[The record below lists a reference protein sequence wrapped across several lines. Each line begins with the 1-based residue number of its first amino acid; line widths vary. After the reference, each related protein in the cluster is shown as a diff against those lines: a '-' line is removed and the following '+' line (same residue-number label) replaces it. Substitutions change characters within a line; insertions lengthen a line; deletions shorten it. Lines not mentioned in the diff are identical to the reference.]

1 MADTQ
6 PFQAKTVYD
15 FITTMQD
22 GMNSGLDP
30 LLIPK
35 TQAAFLSNATVRNG
49 FAMTRPPFTKKLT
62 ITYPSD
68 EVQTA
73 IEQGLFQ
80 GAAYYQPDSGSQS
93 LFASI
98 SGRLFQFVVSTNG
111 ITVTERTIPG
121 DPNPAASTQAWLWQ
135 SENYLIVNDGVSL
148 PIFFDGVSSR
158 RSAGPSVLLAT
169 ATGAAPNPPN
179 VVPIGDTV
187 IVPLVANWPDVY
199 NVPVLYQG
207 EYYQPIANAG
217 GYIVQLTSLYSNPGE
232 AINVND
238 QVNIIP
244 SIAGVV
250 ANPLTFTAGT
260 PFDYNTLSLNITL
273 TAPYTGAINTLLQ
286 YTFGTVIL
294 FGKVWFVVA
303 ASGNTITVTAAE
315 PGTLPAT
322 LASGTFIQFSASSAP
337 NVLVGFNTIADVAPG
352 IFGSVQLTISQAF
365 TGTPGQIVYI
375 GTGQYTIINVAAAP
389 GTTSVTLVNLTDP
402 RNNPTTPVPYTT
414 SVQILSVPE
423 LPAGRM
429 GCYGLGQNWVALV
442 DGLSFICSDIS
453 RGPSGTV
460 ANNYRDA
467 VLKTTDLTF
476 RGGSFAIPGAGNVI
490 TSMTFTTNLDQALG
504 QGSLMVG
511 TAQFMAS
518 CLAPIDFNNPP
529 ANGPILTFS
538 LVGTGPLAQNSTIRV
553 NSDIYFRSIQGIG
566 SLILARRDFNT
577 PGNTPISQEMNRVLD
592 PDNKTLLNY
601 GSAIVFNN
609 RFLITVSP
617 QASSQG
623 VLHAGLIAL
632 NLDPVSGMRNKQ
644 PPVYDGLWTGINTLQ
659 LVAGIFNG
667 SERAFALTF
676 NNALSKIELYEILP
690 TAAMDNRS
698 VPNPAQYFD
707 NGNMAITWSIE
718 TASLFREDI
727 KSRDTQ
733 ISLRGL
739 EFAVSDLIG
748 TVRFEVFFKADDGCW
763 TPYHAFSICS
773 NSDSVPQY
781 YPRLSCGEPSSAL
794 CDPIMNYPLRDGY
807 TFQFKFI
814 ISGICKLIRVRV
826 AAVTIPTP
834 RFQPPNCDVYAAVP
848 LTT

>member
-1 MADTQ
+1 MSDTA
-6 PFQAKTVYD
+6 PFKPLTVYD
-15 FITTMQD
+15 AITTVEA

-35 TQAAFLSNATVRNG
+35 NQLSFASNMTCRNG
-49 FAMTRPPFTKKLT
+49 FAMTRPPFTKNLT

-111 ITVTERTIPG
+111 ITVVEQTIPG

-158 RSAGPSVLLAT
+158 RSAGPSVPLAIT
-169 ATGAAPNPPN
+169 DAT
-179 VVPIGDTV
+179 
-187 IVPLVANWPDVY
+187 VY
-199 NVPVLYQG
+199 NVPPIGQDVTVTLTLPYTGPYNVPVILNG
-207 EYYQPIANAG
+207 EYYQPSSAT
-217 GYIVQLTSLYSNPGE
+217 GYEVQLTSLFSNPGE
-232 AINVND
+232 VISVND
-238 QVNIIP
+238 QINIIP

-286 YTFGTVIL
+286 FDYGKVIL

-303 ASGNTITVTAAE
+303 ASGNTITVTAGQ

-322 LASGTFIQFSASSAP
+322 LASGTVIQYSASSAP
-337 NVLVGFNTIADVAPG
+337 NVLVAFVGAASVAPG
-352 IFGSVQLTISQAF
+352 IFGTVQLQVGQDF
-365 TGTPGQIVYI
+365 TGTPGQIVYL
-375 GTGQYTIINVAAAP
+375 GTGQYTIVSVPPTSAGGSMLRLLNLSDPGATATPAGTFTSAP
-389 GTTSVTLVNLTDP
+389 
-402 RNNPTTPVPYTT
+402 
-414 SVQILSVPE
+414 ILSVPE

-453 RGPSGTV
+453 RGPSGTQ

-529 ANGPILTFS
+529 TNGPILTFS
-538 LVGTGPLAQNSTIRV
+538 LVGTGPVAQNSTIRV

-566 SLILARRDFNT
+566 SLILARRDFDT

-667 SERAFALTF
+667 SERAFAFTF

-698 VPNPAQYFD
+698 VPDPAQYFD

-748 TVRFEVFFKADDGCW
+748 TVRFELFFKADDGCW
-763 TPYHAFSICS
+763 TPWHAFSICS

-814 ISGICKLIRVRV
+814 ISGICKLVRARVV
-826 AAVTIPTP
+826 AVTIPTP
-834 RFQPPNCDVYAAVP
+834 RFQPPQCDVYATATVP
-848 LTT
+848 T